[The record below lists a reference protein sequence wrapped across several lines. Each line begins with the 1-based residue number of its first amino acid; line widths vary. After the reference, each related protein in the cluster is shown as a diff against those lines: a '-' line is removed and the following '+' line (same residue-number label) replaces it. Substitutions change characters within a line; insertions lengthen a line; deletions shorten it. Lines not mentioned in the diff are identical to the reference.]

1 MNARNT
7 RMSSTISS
15 QPRRLG
21 VVLSTTLLP
30 LVSLGVAVP
39 AGAQVASLEPVV
51 VTGSRTE
58 QRLDEALAPITLITR
73 ADLERLQATDLAEL
87 ISRQAGLQFTRTGGP
102 GAQTSLFARGAGSSQ
117 VLVLVDG
124 VRMNTATGGFAIL
137 SGINVDTID
146 RIEIVRGNLSSLYG
160 SEAIGGVVQIFTR
173 GSGAPREL
181 VVGAEAGS
189 GSTLGGSLSATQTF
203 GQTRVS
209 ATAAARSSEPFSSID
224 ASKVAPSPPFTL
236 GANPDDDG
244 HRQRSGSLRV
254 NHSLGESTTLG
265 LSAWTQRNRTDF
277 DDTSDGPTAT
287 HDEDAR
293 SEAWQ
298 FSLRHAFGDV
308 WTLRALAG
316 EATDEGT
323 NRSSNPFS
331 FNNSTFDTRNRQ
343 GQVQL
348 ETQVAER
355 VSAQFGLEYMDQRG
369 ASTGYDPTFN
379 NLLTRFGRH
388 VTSGWFGVTGRTLGD
403 GRQQVQ
409 LNIRHDDY
417 SDAGDADSW
426 LAAYGYAI
434 TPRLRATAQ
443 ASTAFRAPSFND
455 LYFPFFGNPGLSPE
469 KARSEELGLRYANQG
484 ARASLAVFRTR
495 TRDLVQYVQRQP
507 TDPLPSRVENIARAS
522 ARGVELSAGMVLG
535 PWQFDANGTWLRTR
549 DEATGQRL
557 VRRAPRTFNL
567 GVFHDQGRWRL
578 GSEVS
583 WVAARDDFDV
593 NTFVRKELAA
603 HTLVRAV
610 AQFRVTRNLL
620 LKLRAENLLDEEY
633 ALIDGYN
640 TWGRAVF
647 GGVEWR
653 L

>member
-1 MNARNT
+1 MLCT
-7 RMSSTISS
+7 SPSPS
-15 QPRRLG
+15 RRTD
-21 VVLSTTLLP
+21 VVRSLTTFSLLSVLFAATP
-30 LVSLGVAVP
+30 V
-39 AGAQVASLEPVV
+39 GAQVASLEAVV
-51 VTGSRTE
+51 ITGSRTE
-58 QRLDEALAPITLITR
+58 QRLDDALAPITLITR

-87 ISRQAGLQFTRTGGP
+87 ISRQSGLQFTRTGGP
-102 GAQTSLFARGAGSSQ
+102 GTQTSLFARGAGSSQ
-117 VLVLVDG
+117 MLVLVDG

-189 GSTLGGSLSATQTF
+189 GSTWGGNLSATQTF

-209 ATAAARSSEPFSSID
+209 ATAAARSSQPFSSID
-224 ASKVAPSPPFTL
+224 ASKIVSRPQVGPNPPPLT

-244 HRQRSGSLRV
+244 NRQRSGSLRV
-254 NHSLGESTTLG
+254 NHSLGESTMLAF
-265 LSAWTQRNRTDF
+265 SAWTQRNRTDF
-277 DDTSDGPTAT
+277 DNPYNDPADT
-287 HDEDAR
+287 HDEDAG
-293 SEAWQ
+293 SEVWQ
-298 FSLRHAFGDV
+298 LSMRHAFGDM
-308 WTLRALAG
+308 WTLRALAS
-316 EATDEGT
+316 EATDEGI
-323 NRSSNPFS
+323 NRSNNPV
-331 FNNSTFDTRNRQ
+331 NNSTFDTRNRQ
-343 GQVQL
+343 GQVQIEAQL
-348 ETQVAER
+348 AAR
-355 VSAQFGLEYMDQRG
+355 VTAQFGLEYLEQRG
-369 ASTGYDPTFN
+369 ASTGYDPTFSN
-379 NLLTRFGRH
+379 VLTRFDRH

-417 SDAGDADSW
+417 SDVGDAKSW

-434 TPRLRATAQ
+434 TPRLRANVQ
-443 ASTAFRAPSFND
+443 SSTAFRAPSFND
-455 LYFPFFGNPGLSPE
+455 LHFPFFGNPNLAPE
-469 KARSEELGLRYANQG
+469 KARSEEIGLRYANQG

-495 TRDLVQYVQRQP
+495 TRDLVQYNAATQQA
-507 TDPLPSRVENIARAS
+507 ENIARSKAE
-522 ARGVELSAGMVLG
+522 GVELSAGMVLG
-535 PWQFDANGTWLRTR
+535 AWQLDANGTWLRTR

-583 WVAARDDFDV
+583 WVAARDDFDI
-593 NTFVRKELAA
+593 NTFDRKELAA

-610 AQFRVTRNLL
+610 AQFRVTRNLV
-620 LKLRAENLLDEEY
+620 LKLRAENLLDEQY
-633 ALIDGYN
+633 TLIDGYN

-647 GGVEWR
+647 GGIEWR

>member
-1 MNARNT
+1 MLCTTSSLAR
-7 RMSSTISS
+7 RF
-15 QPRRLG
+15 G
-21 VVLSTTLLP
+21 VVRSLTTLAIF
-30 LVSLGVAVP
+30 VSLLSAAP
-39 AGAQVASLEPVV
+39 ASAQVASLEPVV

-58 QRLDEALAPITLITR
+58 QRLDEALAPISLIAR

-87 ISRQAGLQFTRTGGP
+87 ISRQPGLQFTRTGGP

-117 VLVLVDG
+117 VLVMVDG
-124 VRMNTATGGFAIL
+124 VRINTATGGFAIL

-146 RIEIVRGNLSSLYG
+146 RIEIVRGNMSSLYG

-173 GSGAPREL
+173 GSRAPREL
-181 VVGAEAGS
+181 SIGVEAGS
-189 GSTLGGSLSATQTF
+189 GATRGGSLSATQTF

-209 ATAAARSSEPFSSID
+209 ATAAARSAEPFSSID
-224 ASKVAPSPPFTL
+224 TSKVEVSPPFTL

-244 HRQRSGSLRV
+244 HRQRSGTLRV
-254 NHSLGESTTLG
+254 NHSFGEATSLSM
-265 LSAWTQRNRTDF
+265 SAWTQRNRIDF
-277 DDTSDGPTAT
+277 DDPSDGPTAT
-287 HDEDAR
+287 HDADAR

-298 FSLRHAFGDV
+298 LSLRHRLGDV
-308 WTLRALAG
+308 WTLRAFAG
-316 EATDEGT
+316 EATDEAT
-323 NRSSNPFS
+323 NRSSDLFS
-331 FNNSTFDTRNRQ
+331 FNNSEFDTRNRQ
-343 GQVQL
+343 GQVQIEAQL
-348 ETQVAER
+348 AER

-369 ASTGYDPTFN
+369 ASTGYDPSFSN
-379 NLLTRFGRH
+379 VLTRFGRH

-417 SDAGDADSW
+417 SDVGDADSW

-434 TPRLRATAQ
+434 TPSLRATVQ

-455 LYFPFFGNPGLSPE
+455 LYFPFFGNPGLAPE
-469 KARSEELGLRYANQG
+469 KARSEEVGLRYANQG

-495 TRDLVQYVQRQP
+495 TRDLVQYNAATQQA
-507 TDPLPSRVENIARAS
+507 ENIARSKAE
-522 ARGVELSAGMVLG
+522 GVELSAGMVRG
-535 PWQFDANGTWLRTR
+535 AWQLDANGTWLRTR

-557 VRRAPRTFNL
+557 VRRAPRTFNV

-593 NTFVRKELAA
+593 NTFARKELAA

-620 LKLRAENLLDEEY
+620 LKLRAENLLDKEY

>member
-1 MNARNT
+1 ML
-7 RMSSTISS
+7 RMTQSLV
-15 QPRRLG
+15 RRLG
-21 VVLSTTLLP
+21 VVRSSTTLAI
-30 LVSLGVAVP
+30 LVSLFSAAP
-39 AGAQVASLEPVV
+39 ARAQTASLEAVV

-58 QRLDEALAPITLITR
+58 QLLDEALAPITLITR
-73 ADLERLQATDLAEL
+73 GDLERLQATDLAEL

-137 SGINVDTID
+137 SGISVDTID

-189 GSTLGGSLSATQTF
+189 GSTWGGSLSATQTF

-209 ATAAARSSEPFSSID
+209 ANAAARSSEPFSSID
-224 ASKVAPSPPFTL
+224 ASKVVASPPFTL

-244 HRQRSGSLRV
+244 NRQRSGTLRV
-254 NHSLGESTTLG
+254 NHSFGDSTTLG

-331 FNNSTFDTRNRQ
+331 FNNSEFDTRNRQ
-343 GQVQL
+343 GQVQIEAQL
-348 ETQVAER
+348 AER
-355 VSAQFGLEYMDQRG
+355 VTAQFGLEYLDQRG

-379 NLLTRFGRH
+379 NVLTRFGRH

-417 SDAGDADSW
+417 SDVGDADSW

-434 TPRLRATAQ
+434 TPRLRATVQ

-455 LYFPFFGNPGLSPE
+455 LYFPFFGNPGLAPE
-469 KARSEELGLRYANQG
+469 KARSEEVGLRYANQG

-495 TRDLVQYVQRQP
+495 TRDLVQYNAATQQA
-507 TDPLPSRVENIARAS
+507 ENIARSKAE
-522 ARGVELSAGMVLG
+522 GVELSAGMVRG
-535 PWQFDANGTWLRTR
+535 AWQLDANGTWLRTR

-557 VRRAPRTFNL
+557 VRRAPRTFNV

-583 WVAARDDFDV
+583 WVAARDDFDI
-593 NTFVRKELAA
+593 NTFARKELAA

-620 LKLRAENLLDEEY
+620 LKLRAENLLDKEY

>member
-1 MNARNT
+1 
-7 RMSSTISS
+7 MSWRSMVVWSRGVTAASS
-15 QPRRLG
+15 PRLPVVRCADVGRLALSRHVPVRIRTPAVG
-21 VVLSTTLLP
+21 RHERKESPHVVHCPVVAATHSSCPAADDVPLFFVLS
-30 LVSLGVAVP
+30 AAAP
-39 AGAQVASLEPVV
+39 AYAQIASLEPVV

-58 QRLDEALAPITLITR
+58 QRLDDALAPITLITR

-87 ISRQAGLQFTRTGGP
+87 ISRQSGLQFTRTGGP

-189 GSTLGGSLSATQTF
+189 GSTWGGSLSATQTF
-203 GQTRVS
+203 GQTRCRLPRRR
-209 ATAAARSSEPFSSID
+209 AAASRSRRSMRRGRAE
-224 ASKVAPSPPFTL
+224 AVQL

-244 HRQRSGSLRV
+244 NRQRSGTLRV

-331 FNNSTFDTRNRQ
+331 FNNSEFDTRNRQ
-343 GQVQL
+343 GQVQIEAQL
-348 ETQVAER
+348 AER
-355 VSAQFGLEYMDQRG
+355 VTAQFGLEYMDQRG
-369 ASTGYDPTFN
+369 ASTGYDPTFSN
-379 NLLTRFGRH
+379 VLTRFSRH
-388 VTSGWFGVTGRTLGD
+388 VTSGWFGVTGRTLG
-403 GRQQVQ
+403 RWPA
-409 LNIRHDDY
+409 
-417 SDAGDADSW
+417 AG
-426 LAAYGYAI
+426 AAEHPA
-434 TPRLRATAQ
+434 
-443 ASTAFRAPSFND
+443 
-455 LYFPFFGNPGLSPE
+455 
-469 KARSEELGLRYANQG
+469 
-484 ARASLAVFRTR
+484 
-495 TRDLVQYVQRQP
+495 
-507 TDPLPSRVENIARAS
+507 
-522 ARGVELSAGMVLG
+522 
-535 PWQFDANGTWLRTR
+535 
-549 DEATGQRL
+549 
-557 VRRAPRTFNL
+557 
-567 GVFHDQGRWRL
+567 
-578 GSEVS
+578 
-583 WVAARDDFDV
+583 
-593 NTFVRKELAA
+593 
-603 HTLVRAV
+603 
-610 AQFRVTRNLL
+610 
-620 LKLRAENLLDEEY
+620 
-633 ALIDGYN
+633 
-640 TWGRAVF
+640 
-647 GGVEWR
+647 
-653 L
+653 

>member
-1 MNARNT
+1 
-7 RMSSTISS
+7 MSCTVPS

-21 VVLSTTLLP
+21 VVLSTTLTP
-30 LVSLGVAVP
+30 LLFLVAAPV
-39 AGAQVASLEPVV
+39 GAQVASLEPVV

-73 ADLERLQATDLAEL
+73 ADIDRLQATDLADL

-117 VLVLVDG
+117 VLVMVDG
-124 VRMNTATGGFAIL
+124 VRLNTVTVGSAIL
-137 SGINVDTID
+137 GGISMDTVD

-181 VVGAEAGS
+181 SVGAEVGS
-189 GSTLGGSLSATQTF
+189 GSTGGGSLSATQTF

-224 ASKVAPSPPFTL
+224 VSRGA

-244 HRQRSGSLRV
+244 NRQRSGSLRIS
-254 NHSLGESTTLG
+254 HRLGESTALG

-277 DDTSDGPTAT
+277 DDTFDGPTAT

-298 FSLRHAFGDV
+298 MSLRHGFGDI
-308 WTLRALAG
+308 WTLRVLAG

-323 NRSSNPFS
+323 NRSSNPIS
-331 FNNSTFDTRNRQ
+331 FNNSEFDTRNRQ
-343 GQVQL
+343 GQVQIEAQL
-348 ETQVAER
+348 AER
-355 VSAQFGLEYMDQRG
+355 VTAQFGLEYMDQRG
-369 ASTGYDPTFN
+369 ASTGYDPTFGN
-379 NLLTRFGRH
+379 ALTRFSRH

-409 LNIRHDDY
+409 LNVRHDDY
-417 SDAGDADSW
+417 SDVGDADAW

-434 TPRLRATAQ
+434 TPRLRATVQ

-455 LYFPFFGNPGLSPE
+455 LHFPFFGNPNLAPE
-469 KARSEELGLRYANQG
+469 KARSEEIGLRYAHQG
-484 ARASLAVFRTR
+484 ARASLSVFRTR
-495 TRDLVQYVQRQP
+495 TRNLVQYNAATQQA
-507 TDPLPSRVENIARAS
+507 ENIARAKS
-522 ARGVELSAGMVLG
+522 EGVELSVGMVLG
-535 PWQFDANGTWLRTR
+535 AWQVDANGTWLRAH
-549 DEATGQRL
+549 DEADGTRL
-557 VRRAPRTFNL
+557 VRRAPRTYNV
-567 GVFHDQGRWRL
+567 GVFHSQGRWRV
-578 GSEVS
+578 GGEVS
-583 WVAARDDFDV
+583 RVAARDDFDI
-593 NTFVRKELAA
+593 NTFTRKELAA

-610 AQFRVTRNLL
+610 AQFRVTSNLL
-620 LKLRAENLLDEEY
+620 LKLRGENLLDEKY
-633 ALIDGYN
+633 ALVDGYN

-647 GGVEWR
+647 AGVEWR
-653 L
+653 M